1 MVAGTEDGVLMVES
15 EAKMLSEEVMLGAVS
30 FGHKE
35 MQSLINEINNFVNEC
50 GAKDYSWEKP
60 LNENENLTV

>member
-1 MVAGTEDGVLMVES
+1 MVES

-35 MQSLINEINNFVNEC
+35 MQYLINEINNFVNEY
-50 GAKDYSWEKP
+50 GAKDYNWEKP
-60 LNENENLTV
+60 LENENENLEKEVYIFF